1 MLKSP
6 CIPGINPTWSSCVI
20 LFIYFWFRCTIMLLS
35 IFASIFMS
43 YWSIISFLVYLGNPG
58 FIKLVVKFSQ
68 VEIFQVLGIT
78 NEFSLYPEL
87 FGYFVM
93 RLWILFNLLFSPQKV
108 TFLGIMHRPRFK
120 WMVSFLLDSLLS
132 PWQMPNLDPHHLV
145 LPHCQQVVVEVHYP
159 SWPCLYL
166 SAEH

>member
-1 MLKSP
+1 
-6 CIPGINPTWSSCVI
+6 
-20 LFIYFWFRCTIMLLS
+20 MLLS

-93 RLWILFNLLFSPQKV
+93 RL
-108 TFLGIMHRPRFK
+108 
-120 WMVSFLLDSLLS
+120 
-132 PWQMPNLDPHHLV
+132 
-145 LPHCQQVVVEVHYP
+145 
-159 SWPCLYL
+159 
-166 SAEH
+166 